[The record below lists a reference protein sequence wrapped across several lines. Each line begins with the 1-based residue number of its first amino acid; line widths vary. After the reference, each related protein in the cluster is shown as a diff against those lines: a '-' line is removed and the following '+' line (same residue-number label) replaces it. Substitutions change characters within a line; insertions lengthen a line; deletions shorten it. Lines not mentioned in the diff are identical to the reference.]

1 MIKIKKGLDLPIT
14 GAPVQTIEAAPPVRS
29 VGVFGP
35 DYIGMRPTMR
45 VAVGDRVRCGQ
56 VLFTDKKNPGVHFTS
71 PAAGVVAAIHRGAK
85 RALLSVVIELDG
97 DEAEQFTRYEVDQ
110 LETLD
115 GQSVRANLIES
126 GLWTAIRTRPYSRVP
141 EPESE
146 PRAIFVSAMD
156 SNPLAPSPAVVIADQ
171 PEAFNNGLR
180 VLTRLTDGSVHVAK
194 APGVA
199 LPMLDSSRIQVTEFA
214 GPHPAGLVGTHIHYL
229 EPVGPTKTVWH
240 VGYQDVIAIGTL
252 FTEGLLRSDR
262 VVALA
267 GPLVRRP
274 RLLRTLLGANLD
286 ELTDGELFPG
296 EHRIISGS
304 VFTGHI
310 ADGPKAFLGRYHTQV
325 SVLLEGRQK
334 DLFGWLRPG
343 REQFSVTNAYTAH
356 FRPDTVFSVTTST
369 NGSERAMVPIGTY
382 ERIMPLDILPT
393 QLLRALI
400 TRDTDLA
407 QDLGCLELDEEDL
420 ALCTFVCPGKY
431 EYGPLLRE
439 NLTQIEQEG

>member
-171 PEAFNNGLR
+171 PEAF
-180 VLTRLTDGSVHVAK
+180 K
-194 APGVA
+194 
-199 LPMLDSSRIQVTEFA
+199 
-214 GPHPAGLVGTHIHYL
+214 
-229 EPVGPTKTVWH
+229 
-240 VGYQDVIAIGTL
+240 
-252 FTEGLLRSDR
+252 
-262 VVALA
+262 
-267 GPLVRRP
+267 
-274 RLLRTLLGANLD
+274 
-286 ELTDGELFPG
+286 
-296 EHRIISGS
+296 
-304 VFTGHI
+304 
-310 ADGPKAFLGRYHTQV
+310 
-325 SVLLEGRQK
+325 
-334 DLFGWLRPG
+334 
-343 REQFSVTNAYTAH
+343 
-356 FRPDTVFSVTTST
+356 
-369 NGSERAMVPIGTY
+369 
-382 ERIMPLDILPT
+382 
-393 QLLRALI
+393 
-400 TRDTDLA
+400 
-407 QDLGCLELDEEDL
+407 
-420 ALCTFVCPGKY
+420 
-431 EYGPLLRE
+431 
-439 NLTQIEQEG
+439 